1 MDSVRNSGVNNK
13 TKAMMQYQTRLAN
26 KLERELNRLRSR
38 RDDLRADLRSLR
50 DAINTLRRDN
60 VALNSDFENKS
71 AELQALKHKLALM
84 LERANQILEEQEM
97 LIERRDEMNA
107 VAKLEATRFED
118 QRSALLDEI
127 DTIYHSLQ
135 SVTMKPSEQKAQEVC
150 ALLCSSAAACFDCIG
165 FQLVPLLCSFL
176 PYKSWL
182 DHWTCNRRR
191 PFGSKC
197 RSYH

>member
-1 MDSVRNSGVNNK
+1 
-13 TKAMMQYQTRLAN
+13 MMQYQTRLAN

-135 SVTMKPSEQKAQEVC
+135 SVTMKPSEQKAQEVRPLSC
-150 ALLCSSAAACFDCIG
+150 ISAAACPDCVG
-165 FQLVPLLCSFL
+165 FEPVPSLHSFL
-176 PYKSWL
+176 PYKSWP
-182 DHWTCNRRR
+182 DHWTCSRRH

>member
-1 MDSVRNSGVNNK
+1 MDAVRNSGVNNK

-50 DAINTLRRDN
+50 DSINTLRRDN
-60 VALNSDFENKS
+60 VALNTDFESKS

-97 LIERRDEMNA
+97 LVERRDEMNA
-107 VAKLEATRFED
+107 VAKLEAARFED

-135 SVTMKPSEQKAQEVC
+135 SVTMKPSEAKSQEVC
-150 ALLCSSAAACFDCIG
+150 RAVHLPPRACLSLLRVFAAHPHPSAGRLA
-165 FQLVPLLCSFL
+165 
-176 PYKSWL
+176 
-182 DHWTCNRRR
+182 
-191 PFGSKC
+191 
-197 RSYH
+197 